1 MKSSFPVV
9 LLVFGT
15 LYAAYGTESPF
26 LPSFLGERGLSPG
39 EIGIVLAAG
48 RLVRLGTAP
57 LAGHLA
63 DRHDA
68 TRPILG
74 MAAAAAGLVSFGY
87 LAGYGFWPILLVG
100 MAHSVAAAALAPLAD
115 ALALRV
121 AAREKTFAYGWV
133 RGAGSGA
140 FILGTLLSGQLVAQ
154 AGLTSI
160 IASSGIL
167 FLAMA
172 LAAIRLPV
180 VPRGTIDPTLRS
192 AGIASLLADPLFRRV
207 LLVAALVIGSHALH
221 DGFAVIRWREAG
233 LAPGTIGL
241 LWSEAVASE
250 VVVFVLVGPW
260 LLKRLDAPRA
270 ALLAAAAGVAR
281 WSVMALTTSVP
292 ILALSQLTHGLTF
305 AFLHLAIM
313 RLIAEIVP
321 EHLTAT
327 GLTLYG
333 TGIGIASVLLTLASG
348 ALYAHLGADAFWV
361 MAVLCLAAMPVA
373 MTLGSPA
380 LRSPTLRRSA
390 SDGA

>member
-1 MKSSFPVV
+1 MKSSFPAF
-9 LLVFGT
+9 LLLFGT

-48 RLVRLGTAP
+48 RLVRLGAAP

-68 TRPILG
+68 TKPLLG
-74 MAAAAAGLVSFGY
+74 MAGAAAGLVSFAY
-87 LAGYGFWPILLVG
+87 LAGHGFWPILVVG
-100 MAHSVAAAALAPLAD
+100 MAHSVATAALAPLAD
-115 ALALRV
+115 ALALRA
-121 AAREKTFAYGWV
+121 AAREKTFSYGWV

-160 IASSGIL
+160 IVSSGIL
-167 FLAMA
+167 FLTMA
-172 LAAIRLPV
+172 FAAIRLPA
-180 VPRGTIDPTLRS
+180 VPRGAVDSTLRS
-192 AGIASLLADPLFRRV
+192 AGIASLLVDPVFRRV

-241 LWSEAVASE
+241 LWSAAVASE

-260 LLKRLDAPRA
+260 LLKRLDAPQA

-313 RLIAEIVP
+313 RLLAEIVP
-321 EHLTAT
+321 EQLTAT

-333 TGIGIASVLLTLASG
+333 TGLGIASVLLILASG
-348 ALYAHLGADAFWV
+348 ALFAHLGAGAFWV

-373 MTLGSPA
+373 MTL
-380 LRSPTLRRSA
+380 RSPTLRSPA
-390 SDGA
+390 GEGA